1 MNQLIFF
8 DGRVIEKKN
17 LTIDPFS
24 PSLLYGMTVF
34 EGIRYYY
41 DKEINR
47 MIGFRLLD
55 HFLRFKKSLN
65 LLQINYEISFDY
77 FLKSI
82 ENTLVANKLNEDTY
96 VRVTLI
102 LDGDSSWSGNGIP
115 KLMVTAIPRRSLVN
129 LNELLIRVS
138 VTNWIRISDSQMPPR
153 IKVGAN
159 YINSRMA
166 LLDSKSKGF
175 DNAIFLN
182 LHGKVAEG
190 TGACVFIV
198 RNNQLI
204 TPSLDQSI
212 LESITRDTLI
222 NIALDMGIVV
232 IQRAIDKTELYISEE
247 VFFVGTA
254 AEITPIIQIDSFII
268 GNAQAGPMT
277 TNLHMAFLEIVN
289 AKKSKFKDWNTIV
302 SIT

>member
-277 TNLHMAFLEIVN
+277 TNLHMAFLEIVK